1 MSMWTGSPVPSRS
14 ATSRP
19 DRRAGPVGFTL
30 IEVLVAFAIVA
41 VMLTALLQVFSSSLA
56 GIATVERRAEA
67 MMLARSALDEVGV
80 EIPLAAGERSAD
92 AGRGFAWR
100 LRIAPSATLAPLA
113 DGGGLLVPYEVSV
126 TVTWERGGSLTLT
139 TLRLGAPAATP
150 ADAGAEDSG
159 VDAGEA
165 SQ

>member
-1 MSMWTGSPVPSRS
+1 MSTWTGSPVPSRS
-14 ATSRP
+14 AIRRP
-19 DRRAGPVGFTL
+19 GRRGVPPGFTL

-41 VMLTALLQVFSSSLA
+41 VTLTALLQVFSTSL
-56 GIATVERRAEA
+56 GSIARVERSAEA

-100 LRIAPSATLAPLA
+100 LRIVPSATLAPLA
-113 DGGGLLVPYEVSV
+113 DGQGLLVPYDVSV

-139 TLRLGAPAATP
+139 TLRLATPAATP
-150 ADAGAEDSG
+150 AEAT
-159 VDAGEA
+159 GEGPQSDGGDA